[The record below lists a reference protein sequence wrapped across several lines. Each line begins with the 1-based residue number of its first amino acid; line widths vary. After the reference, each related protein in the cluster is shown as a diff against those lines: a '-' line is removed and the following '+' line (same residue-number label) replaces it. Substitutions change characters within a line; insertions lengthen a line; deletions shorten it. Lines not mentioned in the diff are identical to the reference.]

1 MIVSAPQRPSYYSL
15 TVDDYNEFVE
25 QYNKVYSGKYDGSST
40 VLYPITDDILPQ
52 DALGKPENYFN
63 TLRGGVYLSKELYAL
78 SHSGGTTGSEFVSG
92 FEETESF
99 SSGGGISFEVSKT
112 VGVGFVF
119 GGGSFGWNWGFEL
132 GGSDGDSETQINE
145 TGTSGTVA
153 NIDKNA
159 WMADGVERATLES
172 FNFNWQLAMWEHVL
186 QKTADED
193 QKVPV
198 IGYVITNVT
207 RPNSC
212 PDDVYAAVKGDQVE
226 ISWSPI
232 QQEDLVN
239 NDRLVGYKVF
249 RSIDGGDKE
258 LIAHLKVTTQ
268 PDGKQTLETLYTDN
282 TTQIDDG
289 KICSYSVA
297 AVYSKRNGET
307 YTSIASDPSSV
318 VWGVEGKS
326 AYEIAKGNGFQGTED
341 EWLESLKGEKGEKGD
356 KGDTGAQGAAG
367 KDGVDGEDGADGK
380 NGVDGKDGVGV
391 LSIVKTGSEGNVD
404 TYTITLTD
412 GTTTTFT
419 VTNGTAGVGIASVQ
433 INDQMHLMVTLTDG
447 TVLDAGSISNMPLT
461 GTVVGSGEMLP
472 YLLMII
478 ILVVSIG
485 WPIIVQ
491 KKGLFRK

>member
-1 MIVSAPQRPSYYSL
+1 
-15 TVDDYNEFVE
+15 
-25 QYNKVYSGKYDGSST
+25 

-78 SHSGGTTGSEFVSG
+78 SHSGGTTGSEFASG

-112 VGVGFVF
+112 VGVDFVF
-119 GGGSFGWNWGFEL
+119 GGGSFGWSWGFEL

-172 FNFNWQLAMWEHVL
+172 FNYNWQLAMWEHVL
-186 QKTADED
+186 QKTADKD

-198 IGYVITNVT
+198 IGYVVTNVT
-207 RPNSC
+207 RPNFC

-239 NDRLVGYKVF
+239 NDLLVGYKVF

-297 AVYSKRNGET
+297 AVYNKLNGET

-318 VWGVEGKS
+318 VLGVG
-326 AYEIAKGNGFQGTED
+326 
-341 EWLESLKGEKGEKGD
+341 
-356 KGDTGAQGAAG
+356 
-367 KDGVDGEDGADGK
+367 GVD
-380 NGVDGKDGVGV
+380 
-391 LSIVKTGSEGNVD
+391 
-404 TYTITLTD
+404 
-412 GTTTTFT
+412 
-419 VTNGTAGVGIASVQ
+419 IASVQ

-447 TVLDAGSISNMPLT
+447 TVLDAGSVTKMPLT
-461 GTVVGSGEMLP
+461 GSVFGSGEMLP

-491 KKGLFRK
+491 KKDLFRK